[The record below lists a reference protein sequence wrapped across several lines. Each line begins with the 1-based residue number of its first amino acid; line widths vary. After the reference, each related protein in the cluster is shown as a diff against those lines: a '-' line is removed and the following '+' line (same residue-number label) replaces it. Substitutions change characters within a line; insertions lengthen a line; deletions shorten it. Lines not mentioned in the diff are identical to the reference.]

1 MFTVSKKTMERKL
14 KEYTKKIP
22 KPLNRQFPERL
33 SKAAA
38 IEKKKQR
45 DEIVSK
51 LIPPGTL
58 NLSNNS
64 HFSITTYLLVY
75 VLLFVIF
82 VLYFCSML

>member
-1 MFTVSKKTMERKL
+1 MFTVSKETMERKL

-45 DEIVSK
+45 DEDCVQVDS
-51 LIPPGTL
+51 TR
-58 NLSNNS
+58 
-64 HFSITTYLLVY
+64 YLKSVQ
-75 VLLFVIF
+75 
-82 VLYFCSML
+82 

>member
-1 MFTVSKKTMERKL
+1 MFTVSKETMERKL
-14 KEYTKKIP
+14 KEYTKKVP

-51 LIPPGTL
+51 LIPPGTFNHDL
-58 NLSNNS
+58 FAGIPVNS
-64 HFSITTYLLVY
+64 EANQKEQN
-75 VLLFVIF
+75 
-82 VLYFCSML
+82 